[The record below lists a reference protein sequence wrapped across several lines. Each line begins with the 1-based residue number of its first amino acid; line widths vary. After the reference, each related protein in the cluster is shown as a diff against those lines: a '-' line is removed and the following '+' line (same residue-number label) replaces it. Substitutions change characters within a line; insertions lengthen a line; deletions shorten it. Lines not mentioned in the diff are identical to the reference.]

1 MIRSVNG
8 KTPKIHP
15 GAFVSE
21 AAYVIGDVEIGEGSS
36 VWPGSVVRGDAGKI
50 VIGKNTCIQD
60 NSVVHGDADVDIGDD
75 VVVAHRVVCH
85 GRSIGNR
92 VLLGNGCI
100 VNDGVHIGDD
110 SLAEARFST
119 MALRKTN
126 EAELDVI
133 IADWCANQDA
143 SEAEA
148 TLGALGL
155 TAARVVP
162 LCELYS
168 NPDTYFVESGFVTR
182 VDHPEA
188 GTTWL
193 PGRPWR
199 FSAASSTPVRAA
211 PCVGQ
216 HSREVLST
224 ELGLDDAEYA
234 ALVTAGV
241 TGTLDEMKAAE

>member
-110 SLAEARFST
+110 SLIASGAMVVDRMDIPARSVV
-119 MALRKTN
+119 AGLPARIRR
-126 EAELDVI
+126 DVEEKDMVLI
-133 IADWCANQDA
+133 KGYRDIYVRNTKMYL
-143 SEAEA
+143 EE
-148 TLGALGL
+148 GL
-155 TAARVVP
+155 
-162 LCELYS
+162 S
-168 NPDTYFVESGFVTR
+168 
-182 VDHPEA
+182 
-188 GTTWL
+188 
-193 PGRPWR
+193 
-199 FSAASSTPVRAA
+199 
-211 PCVGQ
+211 
-216 HSREVLST
+216 
-224 ELGLDDAEYA
+224 
-234 ALVTAGV
+234 
-241 TGTLDEMKAAE
+241 

>member
-8 KTPKIHP
+8 KTPRIHP

-50 VIGKNTCIQD
+50 VIGRNTCIQD

-110 SLAEARFST
+110 SLIASGAMVVDRMEIPARSVV
-119 MALRKTN
+119 A
-126 EAELDVI
+126 
-133 IADWCANQDA
+133 
-143 SEAEA
+143 
-148 TLGALGL
+148 GL
-155 TAARVVP
+155 PARIRRQ
-162 LCELYS
+162 
-168 NPDTYFVESGFVTR
+168 VEERDMVLIKGYR
-182 VDHPEA
+182 DIY
-188 GTTWL
+188 
-193 PGRPWR
+193 
-199 FSAASSTPVRAA
+199 VRNTKMYLKE
-211 PCVGQ
+211 G
-216 HSREVLST
+216 LS
-224 ELGLDDAEYA
+224 
-234 ALVTAGV
+234 
-241 TGTLDEMKAAE
+241 

>member
-50 VIGKNTCIQD
+50 VIGRNTCIQD

-110 SLAEARFST
+110 SLIASGAMVVDRMDIPARSVV
-119 MALRKTN
+119 AGLPARIRR
-126 EAELDVI
+126 DVEEKDMVLI
-133 IADWCANQDA
+133 KGYRDIYVRN
-143 SEAEA
+143 
-148 TLGALGL
+148 
-155 TAARVVP
+155 TAMY
-162 LCELYS
+162 LK
-168 NPDTYFVESGFVTR
+168 ES
-182 VDHPEA
+182 
-188 GTTWL
+188 
-193 PGRPWR
+193 
-199 FSAASSTPVRAA
+199 
-211 PCVGQ
+211 
-216 HSREVLST
+216 LS
-224 ELGLDDAEYA
+224 
-234 ALVTAGV
+234 
-241 TGTLDEMKAAE
+241 

>member
-110 SLAEARFST
+110 SLIASGAMVVDRMDIPARSVV
-119 MALRKTN
+119 A
-126 EAELDVI
+126 
-133 IADWCANQDA
+133 
-143 SEAEA
+143 
-148 TLGALGL
+148 GL
-155 TAARVVP
+155 PARI
-162 LCELYS
+162 
-168 NPDTYFVESGFVTR
+168 R
-182 VDHPEA
+182 
-188 GTTWL
+188 
-193 PGRPWR
+193 
-199 FSAASSTPVRAA
+199 
-211 PCVGQ
+211 
-216 HSREVLST
+216 REVEEKDMVLIKGYRDIYVRNTKMYLGEGLS
-224 ELGLDDAEYA
+224 
-234 ALVTAGV
+234 
-241 TGTLDEMKAAE
+241 

>member
-1 MIRSVNG
+1 
-8 KTPKIHP
+8 
-15 GAFVSE
+15 
-21 AAYVIGDVEIGEGSS
+21 
-36 VWPGSVVRGDAGKI
+36 
-50 VIGKNTCIQD
+50 
-60 NSVVHGDADVDIGDD
+60 
-75 VVVAHRVVCH
+75 
-85 GRSIGNR
+85 
-92 VLLGNGCI
+92 
-100 VNDGVHIGDD
+100 
-110 SLAEARFST
+110 

-126 EAELDVI
+126 ESEMDAI
-133 IADWCANQDA
+133 IADWCARQDA
-143 SEAEA
+143 SA
-148 TLGALGL
+148 TETKLTALGL

-162 LCELYS
+162 LYELYS
-168 NPDTYFVESGFVTR
+168 RSDTHFVASRFVTR

-188 GTTWL
+188 GTTRL